1 MGFLRLIKA
10 IVCFAYILWVTFSIK
25 ALVDTSD
32 ADIRHVCES
41 SNLWACLITI
51 VILIILGILDYL
63 YYESSNKKEELVEA
77 ITILYCRLIVWAALT
92 IWIGVELFNPC
103 AIKSKP
109 TSVYL
114 MLLIHFCSA
123 VVFFSWRLLSL
134 MYGCICGIEES
145 KETNSILYNEFDKV

>member
-10 IVCFAYILWVTFSIK
+10 IVCVAYILWVTFSIK
-25 ALVDTSD
+25 ALVDTTD

-41 SNLWACLITI
+41 SNLWACLITF
-51 VILIILGILDYL
+51 VILIILGILGYL
-63 YYESSNKKEELVEA
+63 CSESSNKKEEVVEA
-77 ITILYCRLIVWAALT
+77 STILCCRLIVWAALT

-134 MYGCICGIEES
+134 IYECICGREES
-145 KETNSILYNEFDKV
+145 KESNGLLYDVA